1 MKKGISI
8 RVRLT
13 AFFLIPV
20 IFIVLLGV
28 ASYSNA
34 ATALRENYEKS
45 ALSTVESV
53 GSYFELVFS
62 MAKTK
67 VAQMIAEPVMMSYY
81 GGAYEAGSDEEK
93 QARLQVSMALKKL
106 TTADNI
112 VGDLSVLPY
121 KASALSSNGNYMI
134 IGTNAAAEYDKSAER
149 QSLLAWGLD
158 AGWIGTHSY
167 IDTTG
172 VSPNDYCITYTE
184 PFYNSVA
191 ERLGYISVDI
201 QTEIATSSLEQ
212 VNLGENSVIA
222 LVAPDGTETT
232 KDGVLRDG
240 SSYFF
245 NTGFYRNALASPE
258 TAGYAHYEYDG
269 VGYLY
274 IFSKIS
280 DSGAMI
286 CGRIPESTI
295 METASNI
302 RVTTMLVTAIAGLF
316 SLILGVLVSTG
327 YGRVIQKTAAAFK
340 QAAAGDLT
348 VRIHS
353 RRRDEFGM
361 LAGAADQM
369 MHNMKK
375 LINKVSVTTTAL
387 NTSATDLA
395 ASSEHLVVALT
406 NTTKSVE
413 EIRKGIV
420 QQADDSTECLYEAE
434 KLTEKIGVVRE
445 NVAAIEQMAGIA
457 RTSVDN
463 GMDAVANLKER
474 ASETTEVT
482 QSVILDI
489 EDLAKETQTINHI
502 IATIND
508 IAEQTNLLSLN
519 ASIEA
524 ARAGEAGRG
533 FSVVAEEI
541 RKLAEQSSVAAGE
554 IAKIIVLILGKT
566 EHTVEVAK
574 RAEVI
579 VAQQEEAVAHTM
591 TEFHE
596 IGGNVAQIAER
607 LQNIGEQV
615 EDMEQAKQNTLQAI
629 ESISAVSE
637 ETSAAS
643 SEVEETAGTS
653 QKAVENL
660 DEVIQALKQEASAL
674 SEELGAFEIDDV
686 MTE

>member
-1 MKKGISI
+1 MKRGIGI

-13 AFFLIPV
+13 AFFLVPV
-20 IFIVLLGV
+20 LFIVLLGA

-34 ATALRENYEKS
+34 ASALKKNYEES

-62 MAKTK
+62 MAKMK
-67 VAQMIAEPVMMSYY
+67 AEQMIAEPVMMSYY
-81 GGAYEAGSDEEK
+81 GGAYESGSDEEK
-93 QARLQVSMALKKL
+93 QARTQISSALKKL
-106 TTADNI
+106 ANSDGI

-121 KASALSSNGNYMI
+121 KGRALSSNGNYMI
-134 IGTNAAAEYDKSAER
+134 IGTTAAEEYDKSIER
-149 QSLLAWGLD
+149 LSLLSWGLN

-167 IDTTG
+167 IDG
-172 VSPNDYCITYTE
+172 MEISPNDYCITYTE
-184 PFYNSVA
+184 PFYNFMQ
-191 ERLGYISVDI
+191 ECLGYVSVDVRA
-201 QTEIATSSLEQ
+201 EIAMEALSQ
-212 VNLGENSVIA
+212 INLGEESVFA

-232 KDGVLRDG
+232 KDGVIRDG
-240 SSYFF
+240 TSCFF
-245 NTGFYRNALASPE
+245 HTSFYRNALGSGE
-258 TAGYAHYEYDG
+258 TEGCAHYEYDG

-274 IFSKIS
+274 IYDKIS

-295 METASNI
+295 VATAANI
-302 RVTTMLVTAIAGLF
+302 RVTTILVTAIAGLF

-327 YGRVIQKTAAAFK
+327 YGKVIKRTASVFEE
-340 QAAAGDLT
+340 AAAGDLT

-353 RRRDEFGM
+353 KRRDEFGM
-361 LAGAADQM
+361 LANAADRM

-375 LINKVSVTTTAL
+375 LINKVSTTTTAL
-387 NTSATDLA
+387 NDSATELA
-395 ASSEHLVVALT
+395 DSSEHLVVALT
-406 NTTKSVE
+406 NTTRSVE

-420 QQADDSTECLYEAE
+420 QQAEDSAECLDEAE

-445 NVAAIEQMAGIA
+445 NVSAIEQMASVAQG
-457 RTSVDN
+457 SVDK
-463 GMDAVANLKER
+463 GMNAVSNLKER
-474 ASETTEVT
+474 AAETTEVT

-541 RKLAEQSSVAAGE
+541 RKLAEQSAESASE
-554 IAKIIVLILGKT
+554 IAKIIVSILGKT
-566 EHTVEVAK
+566 EHTVQVAK
-574 RAEVI
+574 RAESI
-579 VAQQEEAVAHTM
+579 VSQQEEAVLHTM
-591 TEFHE
+591 TEFKE
-596 IGGNVAQIAER
+596 IGENVAQIAGR

-615 EDMEQAKQNTLQAI
+615 ADMEQAKQNTLQAI

-643 SEVEETAGTS
+643 GEVEETAGAS
-653 QKAVENL
+653 QKSVENL
-660 DEVIQALKQEASAL
+660 NEVIQSLKQEAAAL
-674 SEELGAFEIDDV
+674 NEELSAFKVEAKKD
-686 MTE
+686 